1 MATEMMTSSELR
13 DLNNERQTGVSSEDN
28 PPVPKIRNYGY
39 GNIGNALL
47 QRAQMG
53 TTDNGTRS
61 YTREAAE
68 TGWGDSRYDSNN
80 WYAPGM
86 DLEQSRAFEQS
97 SFAKIGSGF
106 LKGGITAAATAT
118 NTVLGTALGLG
129 KFFWEYMPINV
140 GFSPENAPDFMETL
154 DSAVNNNISKWTT
167 DLQKKSEEWFPN
179 YRTEAERSEQYQR
192 EWYKHMGTAN
202 FIGDSF
208 LKNFGFTVGA
218 MGGGMVWSKLL
229 GASMSKQLANDILKG
244 SVVAAE
250 GDAEANATLQ
260 RVAEAV
266 RNGTVEA
273 IDANKLAV
281 SVKEAARQINKADA
295 LLQIYGATIGAM
307 GEGNMEGLM
316 AKQEFLDDY
325 LQRVNDNFIQ
335 DYKNA
340 EAQVFQEGKELGN
353 EWIDYV
359 IGENGRPDAILS
371 SRGKMEVQRLRENLV
386 QELNDNRKQANIE
399 GDRLA
404 STTFLLNLPIL
415 TTSNLIQF
423 GRMFSGG
430 WKTSRGN
437 AAKVKGGI
445 ETKLPERGT
454 PRFEADYRSGAGK
467 VGWNSVWNTLKVM
480 GSESAEEM
488 LQGTAS
494 SGAKQVAKGNMAS
507 FNNDGYDPD
516 SIDQVRDWFSNMY
529 EGGAEYLGDVKNWQE
544 GALGALTGLFG
555 IPGKVWKKGQRW
567 NGGIPGAISE
577 ARERVSA
584 SETAAEKLNTLV
596 NSKEFQDRWHG
607 YIRHLKYD
615 TQMQDAVENDDPY
628 AWHNANDAQL
638 INDVMMFADAGKL
651 EDLSQIVDAYGS
663 LSVQDAKSL
672 KEAMKDNQD
681 AVSNPVRD
689 IRNMDDATVVAKV
702 KEQADDIKKTIM
714 QYKDVYDALSAR
726 APIGTSP
733 ELLKELVFTS
743 LQIKRYED
751 RFLQMLDNTIK
762 EVEPIIDMIS
772 DFRQSGEKIQDETE
786 KKQRLS
792 EVRAMY
798 QNILGKVNLPVN
810 IPKFV
815 EDAVE
820 KQLDILEG
828 YAEGNEKLQ
837 NDIRD
842 MRKLSAD
849 RKSYYRKL
857 KTLQGDAAER
867 TFQEQAI
874 TQEKGDDEAISQM
887 NDIELEGLDTFEAVK
902 KAYLEKNAKDKI
914 EFSKTLASAEIKNP
928 AIKQFMNMKRRHDGF
943 RAYTEKNG
951 FNSSN
956 VAVTPRM
963 LFSAMNDLLRNSNSE
978 QELINMPDSVF
989 MPLDEFKNTF
999 SGLIP
1004 VSDGVYESMKQA
1016 MRDTMRQYMNADN
1029 QTGSRNSLSQ
1039 TPVQAPQP
1047 AITPTGYDA
1056 AQPASAAP
1064 APTAAPVQNP
1074 QPTPAPVPTFTPSEE
1089 KSLSESLGFTTM
1101 AENPTIDEL
1110 AQEAEQ
1116 LDDKAEV
1123 PGENKMVS
1131 GMIPYYR
1138 TSVPEIS
1145 TGQVTKVR
1153 DGEIDRKDAD
1163 YSDFPEY
1170 LNSDK
1175 ELSDADKQIK
1185 SSADFTGIWNALKD
1199 AGAFET
1205 VATQLNVGDEIEFVI
1220 DPAFPKFEGQYQIL
1234 VTTMKNGQRKVL
1246 TILSGQ
1252 NSKYFGLS
1260 SLRSE
1265 IDSEYRQFID
1275 AHPNETFVFSKKS
1288 KVWAKRAG
1296 QIDYDYSGK
1305 EEKGIRDIPGYDAS
1319 APIFFINRNGDAQ
1332 VVRGDENVLR
1342 KVSPNTFTSAFNSQH
1357 KGALYYMSL
1366 NGDDAYIPIR
1376 LNVEHF
1382 TPETAGSTNPLFVK
1396 ARGLISSIAEQTAT
1410 ANKVGTNY
1418 EDENRKLR
1426 NKLTEL
1432 VKLLDLHDLYLEIGN
1447 YTNIGPALKIVTWVK
1462 QDDGTRK
1469 EEHSY
1474 RTSDQITPDWLI
1486 NKIAEMEVSFQI
1498 RQKEEGGTI
1507 DQLDDYIVNGIITSN
1522 ARMLRAKGVDFYF
1535 NAWDDETKSFKPMTA
1550 EQVKAEEAPV
1560 APQPSPE
1567 TGMPPIP
1574 EALRGAVIG
1583 YSNRDDDDW
1592 FADDV
1597 EPAPERIPVQD
1608 PPVIPGIPVNPVN
1621 DWQNLAEEQRNILAE
1636 KGWTEVEFNTASPE
1650 EQEIALRC

>member
-28 PPVPKIRNYGY
+28 PPVPKVRNYGY

-47 QRAQMG
+47 QRAQTG
-53 TTDNGTRS
+53 IIDNGTRS

-68 TGWGDSRYDSNN
+68 AGWGDSRYDSNN

-129 KFFWEYMPINV
+129 KFFWEYMPITN
-140 GFSPENAPDFMETL
+140 GFNPENAPDFMETL
-154 DSAVNNNISKWTT
+154 DAAVNNNISKWTT
-167 DLQKKSEEWFPN
+167 DLQKWGEEIFPN
-179 YRTEAERSEQYQR
+179 YRTEAERSEQYQK

-229 GASMSKQLANDILKG
+229 GGAMSKQLANDILKS
-244 SVVAAE
+244 SVIAAE

-340 EAQVFQEGKELGN
+340 EAQVLQEGKELGN

-359 IGENGRPDAILS
+359 IGENGRPDATLS
-371 SRGKMEVQRLRENLV
+371 SRGKMEVQRRRENLV
-386 QELNDNRKQANIE
+386 QELNDNREQANIE

-494 SGAKQVAKGNMAS
+494 SGAKQVANANMAS
-507 FNNDGYDPD
+507 FNNDGYDPN
-516 SIDQVRDWFSNMY
+516 SIEQVRDWFSNMY

-615 TQMQDAVENDDPY
+615 TQMQDAIKNDDPY

-702 KEQADDIKKTIM
+702 KEQADDIKKTIT
-714 QYKDVYDALSAR
+714 QYKDIYDALSSR

-743 LQIKRYED
+743 LQIKKYED
-751 RFLQMLDNTIK
+751 RFLQMLDNTLTEI
-762 EVEPIIDMIS
+762 EPLIDMIS
-772 DFRQSGEKIQDETE
+772 DFRQSGEHISDASE

-792 EVRAMY
+792 EVRTMY

-820 KQLDILEG
+820 KQLNILEE

-837 NDIRD
+837 KDIRD

-867 TFQEQAI
+867 IFQDQAI
-874 TQEKGDDEAISQM
+874 TQEKGDEEAINQM
-887 NDIELEGLDTFEAVK
+887 NDIETEGLDTFEAVK

-914 EFSKTLASAEIKNP
+914 EFAKTLASAEAKNP

-951 FNSSN
+951 FNSTN
-956 VAVTPRM
+956 IAVTPRM

-978 QELINMPDSVF
+978 QELINMPDNVF

-1004 VSDGVYESMKQA
+1004 VSDGVYEAMKQA
-1016 MRDTMRQYMNADN
+1016 MRDTMRQYLNAEN

-1039 TPVQAPQP
+1039 TPVQTPQP

-1074 QPTPAPVPTFTPSEE
+1074 QPAPASAPTFTPGEE
-1089 KSLSESLGFTTM
+1089 NPLSESLGFTTM

-1185 SSADFTGIWNALKD
+1185 GSADFTGIWNALKD

-1220 DPAFPKFEGQYQIL
+1220 DPTFPKYEGQYQIL
-1234 VTTMKNGQRKVL
+1234 VTTMKNGQRKIL

-1275 AHPNETFVFSKKS
+1275 AHPNEVFTFSKKS

-1296 QIDYDYSGK
+1296 QIDYDYTGN

-1319 APIFFINRNGDAQ
+1319 APIVFINRNGDAQ
-1332 VVRGDENVLR
+1332 VVRGDENALQ

-1357 KGALYYMSL
+1357 KGALYYMSP

-1382 TPETAGSTNPLFVK
+1382 TPETSESTNPLFVK
-1396 ARGLISSIAEQTAT
+1396 ARGLISSIAEQTAS

-1522 ARMLRAKGVDFYF
+1522 AKMLRAKGVDFYF
-1535 NAWDDETKSFKPMTA
+1535 NAWDDESKSFKPMTA
-1550 EQVKAEEAPV
+1550 EQVKAEEAPAV
-1560 APQPSPE
+1560 SPSPE
-1567 TGMPPIP
+1567 AGMPPIP

-1583 YSNRDDDDW
+1583 YSNRDEDDW
-1592 FADDV
+1592 FADDA
-1597 EPAPERIPVQD
+1597 EPAPDKIPVQA
-1608 PPVIPGIPVNPVN
+1608 PPAIPGIPVNPVN
-1621 DWQNLAEEQRNILAE
+1621 DWQNLTEEQRNSLSE

>member
-1 MATEMMTSSELR
+1 MAVEMMTSSQLR

-28 PPVPKIRNYGY
+28 PPVPKVKNYGY
-39 GNIGNALL
+39 GNLGNALL
-47 QRAQMG
+47 QGAQFG
-53 TTDNGTRS
+53 NVDNGTRS
-61 YTREAAE
+61 YTREATEA
-68 TGWGDSRYDSNN
+68 GWGDSRYDSNN

-129 KFFWEYMPINV
+129 KFFWEYMPITN
-140 GFSPENAPDFMETL
+140 GFNPENAPDFMETL
-154 DSAVNNNISKWTT
+154 DAAVNNNISKWTT

-179 YRTEAERSEQYQR
+179 YRTEAERSEQYQK

-208 LKNFGFTVGA
+208 LKNFGFTIGA

-229 GASMSKQLANDILKG
+229 GGAMSKQLANDILKS

-250 GDAEANATLQ
+250 GDAEANAALQ
-260 RVAEAV
+260 RIAEAV

-273 IDANKLAV
+273 VDANKLAV
-281 SVKEAARQINKADA
+281 SVKEAARRINKADA
-295 LLQIYGATIGAM
+295 LLQVYGATIGAM

-325 LQRVNDNFIQ
+325 LSQLNDNFIQ
-335 DYKNA
+335 DYKNV
-340 EAQVFQEGKELGN
+340 ETQVLQEGKEQGN
-353 EWIDYV
+353 DWITYV
-359 IGENGRPDAILS
+359 VGANGRPEAVLS
-371 SRGKMEVQRLRENLV
+371 NKGRIVVEKRRDEL
-386 QELNDNRKQANIE
+386 QEQLEENRKQANIE

-437 AAKVKGGI
+437 AAKVRGEI
-445 ETKLPERGT
+445 ETKLPKHGT
-454 PRFEADYRSGAGK
+454 PQFEANYRSGAGK

-494 SGAKQVAKGNMAS
+494 SGAKQVAKGNMAT

-516 SIDQVRDWFSNMY
+516 SIEQVRDWFSNMY

-584 SETAAEKLNTLV
+584 SETAAEKLNSLV

-615 TQMQDAVENDDPY
+615 TQMQDAVKNDDPY

-663 LSVQDAKSL
+663 LSVQDANSL

-681 AVSNPVRD
+681 AISNPVRD

-702 KEQADDIKKTIM
+702 KEQADAIKKTIT
-714 QYKDVYDALSAR
+714 QYKDIYDALSSR

-743 LQIKRYED
+743 LQIKKYED
-751 RFLQMLDNTIK
+751 RFLQMLDNTLTEI
-762 EVEPIIDMIS
+762 EPIIDMVS
-772 DFRQSGEKIQDETE
+772 DFRQSGEHISDASE

-792 EVRAMY
+792 EVRTMY

-815 EDAVE
+815 EDAIE

-837 NDIRD
+837 KDIRD

-857 KTLQGDAAER
+857 KTLQGDTAER
-867 TFQEQAI
+867 TFQDQAI
-874 TQEKGDDEAISQM
+874 TQEKADDEAIKQM
-887 NDIELEGLDTFEAVK
+887 ADIETEGLDTFEAVK
-902 KAYLEKNAKDKI
+902 KAYLERNAKDKI
-914 EFSKTLASAEIKNP
+914 EFARTLASAEAKNP

-956 VAVTPRM
+956 VAVTPTM
-963 LFSAMNDLLRNSNSE
+963 LFGAMNDLLRNSNSE

-989 MPLDEFKNTF
+989 MPLDEFKNTY

-1016 MRDTMRQYMNADN
+1016 MRDTMRQYLNAEN

-1039 TPVQAPQP
+1039 TPVQPPQP
-1047 AITPTGYDA
+1047 EITPTGYDA

-1064 APTAAPVQNP
+1064 APTAAPAQNS
-1074 QPTPAPVPTFTPSEE
+1074 QPTPAPAPTFTPGEE
-1089 KSLSESLGFTTM
+1089 KPLSESLEFTTM

-1138 TSVPEIS
+1138 TSIPEIS
-1145 TGQVTKVR
+1145 TEQVSKVR
-1153 DGEIDRKDAD
+1153 NGEIDRKDAD
-1163 YSDFPEY
+1163 FSDFITRDEGKSY
-1170 LNSDK
+1170 T
-1175 ELSDADKQIK
+1175 EL
-1185 SSADFTGIWNALKD
+1185 WNALKD
-1199 AGAFET
+1199 AGAFDT

-1220 DPAFPKFEGQYQIL
+1220 DPAFPKYEGQYQIL
-1234 VTTMKNGQRKVL
+1234 VTTTKNGQRKVL

-1260 SLRSE
+1260 SLRNE

-1275 AHPNETFVFSKKS
+1275 AHPNEIFVFSKKS
-1288 KVWAKRAG
+1288 KVWVKRAG
-1296 QIDYDYSGK
+1296 QIDYGYTGN
-1305 EEKGIRDIPGYDAS
+1305 EEKTIRDIPGYDAS
-1319 APIFFINRNGDAQ
+1319 APIVFINRNGDAQ
-1332 VVRGDENVLR
+1332 VVRGDENALQ

-1357 KGALYYMSL
+1357 KGSLYYMSS

-1382 TPETAGSTNPLFVK
+1382 TPETSESTNPLFVK
-1396 ARGLISSIAEQTAT
+1396 ARGLISSIAEQTAA

-1486 NKIAEMEVSFQI
+1486 NKIAEMEVSFQV

-1522 ARMLRAKGVDFYF
+1522 AKMLRAKGVDFYF
-1535 NAWDDETKSFKPMTA
+1535 NAWDDESKSFKPMTA
-1550 EQVKAEEAPV
+1550 EQVKAEGTPTI
-1560 APQPSPE
+1560 PQSSPE

-1583 YSNRDDDDW
+1583 YSNRDEDDW
-1592 FADDV
+1592 FTDDA
-1597 EPAPERIPVQD
+1597 EPAPDRIPVQV
-1608 PPVIPGIPVNPVN
+1608 PPAIPGIPVNPVN
-1621 DWQNLAEEQRNILAE
+1621 DWQNLTEEQRNSLSE

>member
-1 MATEMMTSSELR
+1 MAAEMMNSSELR
-13 DLNNERQTGVSSEDN
+13 ELNKERQTGVSVEDN
-28 PPVPKIRNYGY
+28 PPVPKVKNYGY
-39 GNIGNALL
+39 GSVGNALL
-47 QRAQMG
+47 QGARSG
-53 TTDNGTRS
+53 SVDNGTQS

-68 TGWGDSRYDSNN
+68 AGWGESRYDSNN
-80 WYAPGM
+80 WYAPGI

-97 SFAKIGSGF
+97 SFAKVGNGLI
-106 LKGGITAAATAT
+106 KGGITAAATAA

-129 KFFWEYMPINV
+129 KFFWEYMPVAN
-140 GFSPENAPDFMETL
+140 GFNPENAPDFMETL
-154 DSAVNNNISKWTT
+154 DASVNNNISKWTT

-179 YRTEAERSEQYQR
+179 YRTEQERSEQYQK

-244 SVVAAE
+244 SVIAAE

-260 RVAEAV
+260 KVAEAV

-281 SVKEAARQINKADA
+281 NVKEAARRINKADA

-325 LQRVNDNFIQ
+325 LQQLNDDFIQ

-340 EAQVFQEGKELGN
+340 EVQVLQDGKERGN
-353 EWIDYV
+353 EWIDYIV
-359 IGENGRPDAILS
+359 GPNGKPDAILS
-371 SRGKMEVQRLRENLV
+371 NRGRLEVQRRRDEL
-386 QELNDNRKQANIE
+386 QEQLEENRKQANTE

-430 WKTSRGN
+430 WKTARGN

-454 PRFEADYRSGAGK
+454 PKFEADYRSGVGR

-480 GSESAEEM
+480 GSESFEEM
-488 LQGTAS
+488 AQGTVS
-494 SGAKQVAKGNMAS
+494 SGAKQVAKGNMAT

-516 SIDQVRDWFSNMY
+516 SIEQVRDWFSNMY

-567 NGGIPGAISE
+567 NGGIPGAISD

-584 SETAAEKLNTLV
+584 SESAAEKLNTLV
-596 NSKEFQDRWHG
+596 NSKAFQDRWHG

-615 TQMQDAVENDDPY
+615 TQMQDAVNNDDPY
-628 AWHNANDAQL
+628 AWHSANDAQL

-672 KEAMKDNQD
+672 KDAMKDNKD
-681 AVSNPVRD
+681 SVSNPVRD
-689 IRNMDDATVVAKV
+689 IRNMDDATVVSKV
-702 KEQADDIKKTIM
+702 KEQADDIKKTIT
-714 QYKDVYDALSAR
+714 QYKDIYDALSAR

-743 LQIKRYED
+743 LQIKKYED
-751 RFLQMLDNTIK
+751 RFLKMLDETLT
-762 EVEPIIDMIS
+762 EVEPLIDMIS
-772 DFRQSGEKIQDETE
+772 DFRQSGEHITDANE

-792 EVRAMY
+792 EVRTMY
-798 QNILGKVNLPVN
+798 QNVLGKVNLPIN

-828 YAEGNEKLQ
+828 YAEGNEALQ
-837 NDIRD
+837 KKIQD

-867 TFQEQAI
+867 TFQDQAI
-874 TQEKGDDEAISQM
+874 TQEKGDAEAINQM
-887 NDIELEGLDTFEAVK
+887 NDIETEGLDTFEAVK

-914 EFSKTLASAEIKNP
+914 EFAKTLASAEARNP

-951 FNSSN
+951 FNSPN
-956 VAVTPRM
+956 VAVTPTM
-963 LFSAMNDLLRNSNSE
+963 LFGAMNDLLRNSNSE

-989 MPLDEFKNTF
+989 MPLDEFKNTY

-1016 MRDTMRQYMNADN
+1016 MRDTMRQYLNAEN
-1029 QTGSRNSLSQ
+1029 QTGSRNTLSP

-1064 APTAAPVQNP
+1064 APVAGATQSPA
-1074 QPTPAPVPTFTPSEE
+1074 PTPASVPTFTPGEE
-1089 KSLSESLGFTTM
+1089 KPMSESLGLTEM
-1101 AENPTIDEL
+1101 AENPTPETL
-1110 AQEAEQ
+1110 SQEAER

-1123 PGENKMVS
+1123 PGESKMVS

-1138 TSVPEIS
+1138 TSIPEIS
-1145 TGQVTKVR
+1145 TEQVSKVR
-1153 DGEIDRKDAD
+1153 NGEIDRKDAD
-1163 YSDFPEY
+1163 FSDFISRDEGKSY
-1170 LNSDK
+1170 T
-1175 ELSDADKQIK
+1175 EL
-1185 SSADFTGIWNALKD
+1185 WNALKD

-1205 VATQLNVGDEIEFVI
+1205 VATQLNVNDEIELVI
-1220 DPAFPKFEGQYQIL
+1220 DPAFPKYEGQYQIL

-1265 IDSEYRQFID
+1265 IDSEYRKFVN

-1296 QIDYDYSGK
+1296 QIDYDYSG
-1305 EEKGIRDIPGYDAS
+1305 EEKGIRDILGYDAS
-1319 APIFFINRNGDAQ
+1319 APIVFINRNGDAQ
-1332 VVRGDENVLR
+1332 VVRGDENTLR

-1357 KGALYYMSL
+1357 KGALYYMSP

-1396 ARGLISSIAEQTAT
+1396 ARGLISSIAEQTAA
-1410 ANKVGTNY
+1410 ANRVGTNY

-1462 QDDGTRK
+1462 QEDGTRK

-1486 NKIAEMEVSFQI
+1486 DKIAQMEVSFQI

-1522 ARMLRAKGVDFYF
+1522 AKMLRAKGVDFYF
-1535 NAWDDETKSFKPMTA
+1535 NAWDDESKSFKPMIA
-1550 EQVKAEEAPV
+1550 EQVKAEETPA
-1560 APQPSPE
+1560 APQQSSE
-1567 TGMPPIP
+1567 MGMPPIP

-1592 FADDV
+1592 FADDA
-1597 EPAPERIPVQD
+1597 EPAPERISPQET
-1608 PPVIPGIPVNPVN
+1608 PAIPGISLTPVN
-1621 DWQNLAEEQRNILAE
+1621 DWQNLAEEQRSKLAE
-1636 KGWTEVEFNTASPE
+1636 KGWTEAEFNTVSPE